1 MSTAPKKRQFRIGRL
16 NSVGDVCGELAKLYR
31 RTAHGHL
38 DSNDAARQS
47 SILANLRAGL
57 EQGIV
62 EQRLDAIENQI
73 LRLAS
78 NGRAPLLQS
87 HTVKPD
93 VKEPESVTEGRGSP
107 RCTSPL

>member
-1 MSTAPKKRQFRIGRL
+1 VTDQIDLEELIDAKKRNMTTPKKR
-16 NSVGDVCGELAKLYR
+16 E

-57 EQGIV
+57 ESGIV
-62 EQRLDAIENQI
+62 EQRLSIIEDQI

-78 NGRAPLLQS
+78 SHGRAPLLNS
-87 HTVKPD
+87 FTVKPD
-93 VKEPESVTEGRGSP
+93 EPEPKAPSED
-107 RCTSPL
+107 